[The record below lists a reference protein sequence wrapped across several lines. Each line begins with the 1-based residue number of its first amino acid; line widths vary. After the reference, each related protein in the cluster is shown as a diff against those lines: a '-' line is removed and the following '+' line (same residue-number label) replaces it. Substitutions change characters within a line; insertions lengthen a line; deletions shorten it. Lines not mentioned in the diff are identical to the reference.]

1 MRLIYE
7 SNVKDTLSDLVDS
20 EPLVQDILKQLDSQL
35 DPELHYHSAA
45 HTKMVINRSIEL
57 ALDGLADRDILL
69 IGIAAAFHDAVF
81 LEQGQITN
89 GSAQASEKGHAEL
102 QSFLY

>member
-1 MRLIYE
+1 M
-7 SNVKDTLSDLVDS
+7 DS

-57 ALDGLADRDILL
+57 APDGLADRDILL
-69 IGIAAAFHDAVF
+69 IVLQQHFTMQVF
-81 LEQGQITN
+81 
-89 GSAQASEKGHAEL
+89 
-102 QSFLY
+102 